1 MTLFLI
7 IHVVA
12 GSLGLISGAAA
23 LSVRKGESL
32 HRAFGTVFFLS
43 MLVMA
48 ATGAYLA
55 LLQPHKGTAV
65 VGVLTFY
72 FVATAWATARR
83 KQGLGTFE
91 KVAFLIPAT
100 AAVTLFILALLAA
113 SSATGTFEDVPSA
126 PYLGFAAFAAFVAV
140 LDLNLVLRGG
150 VSGPHRIARHL
161 WRMCFAL
168 SFAAANFFLGQQQV
182 LPSFLQG
189 SPLLFAPVLAP
200 LAPMIYWLWRVRFTN
215 WWRDDALSLAQRDP

>member
-1 MTLFLI
+1 MSPLLFT
-7 IHVVA
+7 HVAA

-23 LSVRKGESL
+23 LSVRKGEYW

-55 LLQPHKGTAV
+55 VLQPHRGTAV

-83 KQGLGTFE
+83 KQGPGIFE
-91 KVAFLIPAT
+91 KGAFFVPAG
-100 AAVTLFILALLAA
+100 AAIALLIFAMQAA
-113 SSATGTFEDVPSA
+113 NSPTGKFDDLPPT
-126 PYLGFAAFAAFVAV
+126 PYLAFAAFAGFVAAM
-140 LDLNLVLRGG
+140 DLNLVLRGG
-150 VSGPHRIARHL
+150 TSGPQRIARHL

-168 SFAAANFFLGQQQV
+168 SFAAATFFLGQQQV
-182 LPSFLQG
+182 FPSYLQG
-189 SPLLFAPVLAP
+189 SSLLYAPVLAP
-200 LAPMIYWLWRVRFTN
+200 LALLVFWLLRVRFTH
-215 WWRDDALSLAQRDP
+215 WRRDETG